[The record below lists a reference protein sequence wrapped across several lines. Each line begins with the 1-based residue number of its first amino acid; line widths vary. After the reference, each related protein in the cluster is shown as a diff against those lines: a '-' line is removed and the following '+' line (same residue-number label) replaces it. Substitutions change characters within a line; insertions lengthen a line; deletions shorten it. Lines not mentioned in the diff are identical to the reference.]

1 MASQLSAQPGLHTS
15 SPYGCIGARCPPPGA
30 ARRQASKAEW
40 AACTHAHGR
49 PAASTRDRTRA
60 VEQTTAS
67 PELPTSKR
75 SPAIGSAGAAC
86 FLPLWLHRSTLP
98 APGAANEQAR
108 TGQAARRPAIRA
120 RSDSRQPSMPPKLHP
135 WARYACKPN
144 IAKFNIFF

>member
-75 SPAIGSAGAAC
+75 SPAIGS
-86 FLPLWLHRSTLP
+86 LWLQRSMLP
-98 APGAANEQAR
+98 APGAASEQAR
-108 TGQAARRPAIRA
+108 TGQPPGNRRFALDRT
-120 RSDSRQPSMPPKLHP
+120 RGSLRCRPSCIPGPVMHASPT
-135 WARYACKPN
+135 
-144 IAKFNIFF
+144 